1 MRLKNS
7 LQIKL
12 QRGGYYSYLEESVV
26 RVFRLINISGSA
38 YHAMSFAEPFHA
50 ASKLDV
56 KFLAALRP
64 SCWHIPCS
72 LLNFLL
78 FEDLH
83 YLGSKPLAPSDLAGY
98 RAYLSAIEV
107 PETKIEND
115 IETTIHHSMLE
126 AAEYELRLANGQEV
140 EILRLSAPVVAGTQ
154 ITLNQGHVVH
164 LKKIYQSQ
172 TYGTLIEG
180 FPDAEFNNRVIQKTL
195 EQARELY
202 GVDAHLLEPNRVEDK
217 EVMQHADWARC
228 WGIIPEYLPQ
238 IACHALFA
246 SHTCDNSGMLAVT
259 EAAVVWFQ
267 ESFAMPMDI
276 RSLGQMK
283 EFDWNGK
290 AARIDLD

>member
-1 MRLKNS
+1 MKFKDS

-12 QRGGYYSYLEESVV
+12 QNGGYYSHVEESVV
-26 RVFRLINISGSA
+26 RVFRLIDISGSA

-64 SCWHIPCS
+64 SCWHMPCS

-83 YLGSKPLAPSDLAGY
+83 YLGSRPLTASDLAGY
-98 RAYLSAIEV
+98 RAYLRAIEV
-107 PETKIEND
+107 PETELESD

-126 AAEYELRLANGQEV
+126 AAEYEFRLTDGQEL
-140 EILRLSAPVVAGTQ
+140 EISRLSAPVVAGTQ
-154 ITLNQGHVVH
+154 ITLNQRHVVH
-164 LKKIYQSQ
+164 LKKIHQSE
-172 TYGTLIEG
+172 TYATLIEG
-180 FPDAEFNNRVIQKTL
+180 FPDGKYNNEVIHRALQK
-195 EQARELY
+195 ARELF
-202 GVDAHLLEPNRVEDK
+202 GAEAHLLEPKRIEDH
-217 EVMQHADWARC
+217 ELLQDADFPTD
-228 WGIIPEYLPQ
+228 WGIVPEYLPK
-238 IACHALFA
+238 IACMALFGA
-246 SHTCDNSGMLAVT
+246 HTCDNSGMLAVT
-259 EAAVVWFQ
+259 EVAVVWFQ

-290 AARIDLD
+290 AAKIDLD